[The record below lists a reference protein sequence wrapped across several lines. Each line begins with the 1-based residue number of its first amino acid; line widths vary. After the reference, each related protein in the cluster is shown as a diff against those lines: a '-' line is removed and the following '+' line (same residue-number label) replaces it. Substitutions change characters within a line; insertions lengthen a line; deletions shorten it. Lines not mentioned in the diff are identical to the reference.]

1 MTASSKVRRLDGP
14 TLRHPL
20 GAYLAY
26 RTDPL
31 TLFYEQAVA
40 HGGSVRLRLAH
51 QHVHLLVEPEHINQV
66 LVGSAT
72 KYVKGISYQSLNYL
86 LGPGLLTSG
95 GELWKRQRALIKPAF
110 ARRHVQTEIPLMV
123 AGGERMLTRLDALAA
138 HGEVFDLVPEVMG
151 FAADVVCRAVMGA
164 DIDGVLPQIEGDV
177 REGVSWV
184 MGHMAAPVRL
194 PPGVPTPANRRFTG
208 VRARLHRVVDDIV
221 HQHRQAGSSDA
232 TSLLARLLVAR
243 DDAGHAMDDEQLRH
257 EVLTFLLAGHE
268 TTGGAMAWTIYELC
282 RNPVVLGRIRAEID
296 TVLKASSERG
306 AGSSH
311 TARIGGPS
319 GVSVAHGPVGVA
331 GVGVAGVGG
340 VSVVSGLGG
349 PGAEPG
355 IDRPRGT
362 DRVGGISAHT
372 LPSLELTG
380 HAIDEAMRL
389 HPPAW
394 GFSRTVLERDSFDRF
409 DLEPGSIV
417 VISPFV
423 NHRWPEF
430 WDSPLTFDPDR
441 FTKAQTKTRP
451 PFHYFP
457 FGWGAHLCVGQ
468 HMALMEV
475 RVGIAMLLSR
485 YDIELVNG
493 IRVRENPEISNTP
506 DPVLVR
512 LTRRESSVPT
522 TRTMQEAAR

>member
-1 MTASSKVRRLDGP
+1 MTVSAKSRRLDGP
-14 TLRHPL
+14 ALRHPL
-20 GAYLAY
+20 GAYLEY
-26 RTDPL
+26 RNDPL

-40 HGGSVRLRLAH
+40 HGGSVRLRLVH
-51 QHVHLLVEPEHINQV
+51 QQVHLLVEPDHINQV
-66 LVGSAT
+66 LVGNAA
-72 KYVKGISYQSLNYL
+72 KYEKGISYQSLNYL

-110 ARRHVQTEIPLMV
+110 ARRHVDTEIPLMV
-123 AGGERMLTRLDALAA
+123 ECGQRMLTRLDALAE
-138 HGEVFDLVPEVMG
+138 HGDVFDMVPEVMG

-164 DIDGVLPQIEGDV
+164 DIDGVLPQIEDDV

-184 MGHMAAPVRL
+184 MGHMAAPIQL
-194 PPGVPTPANRRFTG
+194 APSVPTPANRRFNG
-208 VRARLHRVVDDIV
+208 VLARLHRVVDDVI
-221 HQHRQAGSSDA
+221 QRHRQAESTES
-232 TSLLARLLVAR
+232 TSLLARLLAAR

-282 RNPVVLGRIRAEID
+282 RNPLVLRQMRAEID
-296 TVLKASSERG
+296 SVLGTSE
-306 AGSSH
+306 S
-311 TARIGGPS
+311 
-319 GVSVAHGPVGVA
+319 
-331 GVGVAGVGG
+331 
-340 VSVVSGLGG
+340 
-349 PGAEPG
+349 
-355 IDRPRGT
+355 
-362 DRVGGISAHT
+362 VGGISTHT

-380 HAIDEAMRL
+380 RAIDEAMRL

-394 GFSRTVLERDSFDRF
+394 AFSRTVLERDSFDRF

-441 FTKAQTKTRP
+441 FTKERNKARP
-451 PFHYFP
+451 PFRYFP

-493 IRVRENPEISNTP
+493 MRVRENPEISNTP

-512 LTRRESSVPT
+512 LTRREPSVPMA
-522 TRTMQEAAR
+522 RAIQEAAQ

>member
-1 MTASSKVRRLDGP
+1 MTASAKVRRLDGP
-14 TLRHPL
+14 TLRNPL
-20 GAYLAY
+20 GAYLEY
-26 RTDPL
+26 RNDPL

-51 QHVHLLVEPEHINQV
+51 QHVHLLVEPAHINQV
-66 LVGSAT
+66 LVGNAA
-72 KYVKGISYQSLNYL
+72 KYAKGISYQSLNYL

-110 ARRHVQTEIPLMV
+110 ARRHVETEIPLM
-123 AGGERMLTRLDALAA
+123 AACGERMLARLDALAA
-138 HGEVFDLVPEVMG
+138 HGEAFDLVPEVMG

-164 DIDGVLPQIEGDV
+164 DIDGVLPQIEDDV

-184 MGHMAAPVRL
+184 MGHMAAPIQL
-194 PPGVPTPANRRFTG
+194 PPGVPTPANRRFNG
-208 VRARLHRVVDDIV
+208 VRARLHRVVDDVV
-221 HQHRQAGSSDA
+221 HKHRQAESTDT
-232 TSLLARLLVAR
+232 TSLLARLLAAR

-282 RNPVVLGRIRAEID
+282 RNPLVLGRIRAEID
-296 TVLKASSERG
+296 TVLEASADRG
-306 AGSSH
+306 SNS
-311 TARIGGPS
+311 TF
-319 GVSVAHGPVGVA
+319 
-331 GVGVAGVGG
+331 
-340 VSVVSGLGG
+340 
-349 PGAEPG
+349 
-355 IDRPRGT
+355 
-362 DRVGGISAHT
+362 AHT

-394 GFSRTVLERDSFDRF
+394 AFSRTVLERDSFDRF

-441 FTKAQTKTRP
+441 FTKERTKARP

-475 RVGIAMLLSR
+475 RVGITMLLSR

-512 LTRRESSVPT
+512 LTRRKSSVPIA
-522 TRTMQEAAR
+522 RTMQEAAQ